1 MASLA
6 VYTKRFPLDR
16 FATITGLQIGI
27 GTVGTLVATA
37 PLALSTATIGWRNSF
52 LVVGAF
58 TFVVA
63 LLIAVVVKNDAPA
76 ALARGA
82 RESWRDS
89 LSGILEVMRTP
100 SVGRLFAMNLVVYSS
115 FGLVVGLWG
124 VPYLAHIYGYGLEE
138 RGNFLLIPVVTQ
150 IVGSMLWGPLDR
162 LAGGD
167 KLPVLVGAVATAV
180 ALFYLAFAGTLTP
193 PMLVVW
199 FAAFGFSPTAWHC
212 FRPIRSGA
220 ASRSS
225 TWAPWAEHSWSSPL
239 ADS

>member
-1 MASLA
+1 MTPERPALGTAGFLVASLA
-6 VYTKRFPLDR
+6 VYAKRFPPDR

-63 LLIAVVVKNDAPA
+63 LLIAVVVKDDAPA

-82 RESWRDS
+82 RESWRES
-89 LSGILEVMRTP
+89 LSGILAVMRTP

-124 VPYLAHIYGYGLEE
+124 GPYLAHIY
-138 RGNFLLIPVVTQ
+138 
-150 IVGSMLWGPLDR
+150 
-162 LAGGD
+162 
-167 KLPVLVGAVATAV
+167 AT
-180 ALFYLAFAGTLTP
+180 T
-193 PMLVVW
+193 
-199 FAAFGFSPTAWHC
+199 
-212 FRPIRSGA
+212 
-220 ASRSS
+220 SRSAAIS
-225 TWAPWAEHSWSSPL
+225 C
-239 ADS
+239 